1 MASKDITLKDDEARD
16 ISVSAAVDDMSAAV
30 DDMSAAVDDMSAAV
44 NGFVDAV
51 RPRVLG
57 RSATAMKYRGFEA
70 AIEYDHDTR
79 LLYGQVLGLHEI
91 VGFHGASVDELEY
104 AFHAAVDDYLQDP
117 LNEPSTRLT
126 IDIPLSL
133 YERFKAKAALRDEK
147 MHQVVCR
154 AIAEYVWWE

>member
-1 MASKDITLKDDEARD
+1 
-16 ISVSAAVDDMSAAV
+16 
-30 DDMSAAVDDMSAAV
+30 
-44 NGFVDAV
+44 
-51 RPRVLG
+51 
-57 RSATAMKYRGFEA
+57 MKYKGFEA